1 MFIIVLVER
10 CVSVVGEG
18 SEFSL
23 RLVVKSDWV
32 ENGDLVL
39 LQSRWCNEGF
49 LKFGTLRLLLFD
61 YGFTSVTT

>member
-1 MFIIVLVER
+1 MLVER
-10 CVSVVGEG
+10 VELVEGEG

-23 RLVVKSDWV
+23 RLVVKSDWF
-32 ENGDLVL
+32 ENGDFVL
-39 LQSRWCNEGF
+39 LQSLWCKEGF